1 MSNMSKSEDKD
12 AKKQQQQSKQ
22 TLAEWITFGTATSV
36 LTVII
41 GLVIY
46 TGVSSSKQQPPIL
59 SVTQKE
65 TIREVNGKY
74 YVPFE
79 VVNSGGETVE
89 SVQILAELQG
99 KNLEETGEQQIDFLS
114 SQEKEEGAFIF
125 SSDPRQG
132 QLTIRVASY
141 KLP

>member
-1 MSNMSKSEDKD
+1 MSKSEDND
-12 AKKQQQQSKQ
+12 AKKQQRSKR
-22 TLAEWITFGTATSV
+22 TLAEWITFGAATSV
-36 LTVII
+36 LAGII

-46 TGVSSSKQQPPIL
+46 TGVSSKQQPPIL
-59 SVTQKE
+59 NVIQKE
-65 TIREVNGKY
+65 TIREVSGKY

-79 VVNSGGETVE
+79 VVNSGDETAE
-89 SVQILAELQG
+89 SVQILAELRSN
-99 KNLEETGEQQIDFLS
+99 NLEETGEQQIDFLS
-114 SQEKEEGAFIF
+114 SQEKQEGAFIF